1 MIAYI
6 TINID
11 PVIGHLGP
19 FAVRWY
25 PLIMALGVIVGA
37 FIFAGQLRR
46 KGIDTGHVVPMLVV
60 VVPSAI
66 VGARLFSVLDN
77 WGRYSHDLV
86 AIVRPPYVGLA
97 IYGVLTGGLTALA
110 VYCRVKKL
118 PVLRVLDCLA
128 LAIPVGQI
136 IGRCAN
142 IINGDTWG
150 SPTHLPWGFVYTN
163 PNALLPANL
172 LGVPTHPT
180 PVYEQLWLVIM
191 VAILW
196 ICGAATEDRRHG
208 HPALPRALLVR
219 AFLHL
224 VLPGQQHPPARPAG
238 GAAHRPGRA
247 RGGGAGGFAA
257 SPSGTTTGGGGA
269 TPGPLALESRS
280 TIILSQGARIC
291 AQPCS
296 NAARCLLSES

>member
-1 MIAYI
+1 VIAYI

-11 PVIGHLGP
+11 PIIGHLGP

-25 PLIMALGVIVGA
+25 PLIMALGVIVGS

-86 AIVRPPYVGLA
+86 AIVKPPYVGLA
-97 IYGVLTGGLTALA
+97 IYGVLTGGILAL
-110 VYCRVKKL
+110 VIYCRVKKL

-150 SPTHLPWGFVYTN
+150 SPTHLPWGFVYEN
-163 PNALLPANL
+163 PHALLPANL
-172 LGVPTHPT
+172 LGAPTHPT

-196 ICGAATEDRRHG
+196 YAVPRLKTDGMAILLYLGLYSFGRFFISFYRVNNIIVLGLREAQIVALVVLVAVVPAAIVLRRRSGRVPAAAATKR
-208 HPALPRALLVR
+208 
-219 AFLHL
+219 
-224 VLPGQQHPPARPAG
+224 
-238 GAAHRPGRA
+238 
-247 RGGGAGGFAA
+247 
-257 SPSGTTTGGGGA
+257 
-269 TPGPLALESRS
+269 
-280 TIILSQGARIC
+280 
-291 AQPCS
+291 
-296 NAARCLLSES
+296 

>member
-19 FAVRWY
+19 FAMRWY
-25 PLIMALGVIVGA
+25 PLIMALGVIVGS

-46 KGIDTGHVVPMLVV
+46 KGIDTGHVLPMLVA
-60 VVPSAI
+60 VVPGAI
-66 VGARLFSVLDN
+66 VGARLFHVLDN
-77 WGRYSHDLV
+77 FGHYSHHLL
-86 AIVRPPYVGLA
+86 AIVKPPYVGLA
-97 IYGVLTGGLTALA
+97 IYGVLTGGLIALA
-110 VYCRVKKL
+110 IYCRVKKL

-180 PVYEQLWLVIM
+180 PVYEQLWLVVM

-196 ICGAATEDRRHG
+196 YAAPRLTTDGMAILLYLGLYSFGRFFISFYRVNNILFIGLREAQIV
-208 HPALPRALLVR
+208 ALVVLVLVGPTALL
-219 AFLHL
+219 LHRRE
-224 VLPGQQHPPARPAG
+224 AR
-238 GAAHRPGRA
+238 R
-247 RGGGAGGFAA
+247 
-257 SPSGTTTGGGGA
+257 
-269 TPGPLALESRS
+269 
-280 TIILSQGARIC
+280 
-291 AQPCS
+291 
-296 NAARCLLSES
+296 NAAESPE

>member
-11 PVIGHLGP
+11 PILFHIGSFSL
-19 FAVRWY
+19 RWY
-25 PLIMALGVIVGA
+25 SLIMVAATIVGA

-46 KGIDTGHVVPMLVV
+46 KGVEPGHVVGMLVV

-77 WGRYSHDLV
+77 YGYYSRHLLDV
-86 AIVRPPYVGLA
+86 VKPPYVGLA
-97 IYGVLTGGLTALA
+97 IYGVLTGGILAL
-110 VYCRVKKL
+110 VIYCRVKKL

-150 SPTHLPWGFVYTN
+150 SPTHLPWGFVYEN
-163 PNALLPANL
+163 PHALLPANL

-196 ICGAATEDRRHG
+196 YAVPRLKTDGMAILLYLGLYSFGRFFISFYRVNNIIVLGLREAQIVALVVLVAVVPAAIVLRRRFGRVPAAAATKR
-208 HPALPRALLVR
+208 
-219 AFLHL
+219 
-224 VLPGQQHPPARPAG
+224 
-238 GAAHRPGRA
+238 
-247 RGGGAGGFAA
+247 
-257 SPSGTTTGGGGA
+257 
-269 TPGPLALESRS
+269 
-280 TIILSQGARIC
+280 
-291 AQPCS
+291 
-296 NAARCLLSES
+296 

>member
-1 MIAYI
+1 MTPIAYI

-11 PVIGHLGP
+11 PIIGHIGP
-19 FAVRWY
+19 FALRWY
-25 PLIMALGVIVGA
+25 PLIMALGVIVGS
-37 FIFAGQLRR
+37 FVFAGQLRR
-46 KGIDTGHVVPMLVV
+46 KGIESGHVIAMLVV

-77 WGRYSHDLV
+77 WDYYSNHLLT
-86 AIVRPPYVGLA
+86 IVKPPYIGLA
-97 IYGVLTGGLTALA
+97 IYGVLTGGILAL
-110 VYCRVKKL
+110 VIYCRVKKL

-191 VAILW
+191 LAILW
-196 ICGAATEDRRHG
+196 YAVPRLKTDGMAILLYLGLYSFGRFFISFYRVNNILLLGLREAQLIALVVLVAVGPAALMLRHRARRIAAVAATSSR
-208 HPALPRALLVR
+208 
-219 AFLHL
+219 
-224 VLPGQQHPPARPAG
+224 QQ
-238 GAAHRPGRA
+238 
-247 RGGGAGGFAA
+247 
-257 SPSGTTTGGGGA
+257 
-269 TPGPLALESRS
+269 
-280 TIILSQGARIC
+280 
-291 AQPCS
+291 
-296 NAARCLLSES
+296 